1 MKFGEVVNVSKG
13 KKPSVQGKVVGM
25 KGKMVKVKQAQYE
38 GLEQIEADFQG
49 GIWVRKGN
57 ISSF

>member
-1 MKFGEVVNVSKG
+1 MRFGEVVNVSKG
-13 KKPSVQGKVVGM
+13 DKPSVQGKVVGM

-38 GLEQIEADFQG
+38 GLEKLEAEVQG
-49 GIWVRKGN
+49 GICVHKGN